1 MKNIFFYLLLTFLT
15 LSACKV
21 KDYNVVTD
29 YLEYKES
36 LDWTG
41 EYLGVTPCAD
51 CEGLEITIKLKE
63 DFTYEKRYRYLGK
76 SDKKYF
82 YEGNFKW
89 SEDSLNVELEDHLG
103 QIQAYAMQRDKLIVL
118 DESGNRIEG
127 DLADQYELHKV
138 IETEQK
144 WLLIE
149 LNQEPVDFSDF
160 EQIYISIDEKG
171 NKISGF
177 SGCNRFFGE
186 YELLKKKQVVVS
198 KVGMTRMLC
207 EEPIDK
213 IERAFIEALNNTAYH
228 VEEKDELRW
237 VNAEGNKILAY
248 FRK

>member
-1 MKNIFFYLLLTFLT
+1 MKTYFFISISFLLF

-21 KDYNVVTD
+21 KDYNIVTD

-41 EYLGVTPCAD
+41 EYVGVTPCAD
-51 CEGLEITIKLKE
+51 CEGLEITINLKE
-63 DFTYEKRYRYLGK
+63 DFTYEKKYRYIGK

-103 QIQAYAMQRDKLIVL
+103 KIQSYAMQRDKLIVL
-118 DESGNRIEG
+118 DDSGNRIEG

-138 IETEQK
+138 IEAEQK
-144 WLLIE
+144 WLLID
-149 LNQEPVDFSDF
+149 LNQEPVDFSDMQ
-160 EQIYISIDEKG
+160 QIYISIDEKG

-177 SGCNRFFGE
+177 AGCNRFFGE
-186 YELLKKKQVVVS
+186 YERGKKKQVIVS

-213 IERAFIEALNNTAYH
+213 IERAFIEALNNTAFH

-237 VNAEGNKILAY
+237 VSAEGKILAY